1 MTYLVLALA
10 LSASARPSDSTSSS
24 PASAGVTASPVA
36 LTTVRADTVIRRRAR
51 SIEHDDAY
59 YKRLRIHHIASF
71 AMLPLF
77 AIEYPLGQKLL
88 NGTNPPSWMK
98 PAHSAVAGG
107 IGALFALNTVTGV
120 WNLYASRHDED
131 NRAIRITHSVLML
144 AADGG
149 FVWTGVLGAQAK
161 HSYVS
166 GNQHRNVA
174 IGSMAVATAGTALMW
189 FWDK

>member
-1 MTYLVLALA
+1 MSASLLALA
-10 LSASARPSDSTSSS
+10 VTLALPTADSAVTRQA
-24 PASAGVTASPVA
+24 ASGASPLPAA
-36 LTTVRADTVIRRRAR
+36 LTVVPLDTTPVRRRR
-51 SIEHDDAY
+51 TIEHGDAY
-59 YKRLRIHHIASF
+59 YKRLTVHRVGSY

-88 NGTNPPSWMK
+88 TGTNPPNWMK

-107 IGALFALNTVTGV
+107 IGALFAINTITGG
-120 WNLYASRHDED
+120 WNLWEARHDED
-131 NRAIRITHSVLML
+131 NRVLRIVHSALML
-144 AADGG
+144 ASDGG

-189 FWDK
+189 FWKD